1 MRREHSGRGGDRGTA
16 QSGWLEGVAPR
27 VLDPYTP
34 PGQNPFW
41 SEGVRNA
48 SFGRGDT
55 GGKGG
60 GAYAEP
66 TEMDIEKIKATCMRD
81 AEEAFSKELR
91 RLGVVVEGESESYHT
106 ASSRK
111 EASRGEGQ
119 RGAVPG
125 GSGGVPGGVDG
136 GRRDPDPPPG
146 LNHGKISFDG
156 AGGPTVSESLRH
168 LELPSLPQVG
178 SEGAALQFGD
188 WLTKAT
194 PLMSDLGASSKNWW
208 ERSLM
213 VAEDFYGRWLEST
226 PLERLRL
233 KPAVE
238 IDPGY
243 TRLEQRGISMLLRY
257 SSRSSS
263 T

>member
-1 MRREHSGRGGDRGTA
+1 
-16 QSGWLEGVAPR
+16 
-27 VLDPYTP
+27 
-34 PGQNPFW
+34 
-41 SEGVRNA
+41 
-48 SFGRGDT
+48 
-55 GGKGG
+55 
-60 GAYAEP
+60 
-66 TEMDIEKIKATCMRD
+66 MDIEKIKATCMRD